1 MLKSQHWIID
11 SPPKKRKND
20 ENLED
25 MLNQFEDTVEDIKP
39 IKLPTKKKSL
49 GTLLDQLENDTHKCY
64 YCGKEFIKRSFLQ
77 LHRKK
82 HIDKGVVFRDQ

>member
-1 MLKSQHWIID
+1 
-11 SPPKKRKND
+11 
-20 ENLED
+20 

-39 IKLPTKKKSL
+39 IKHPTKKKSL

-64 YCGKEFIKRSFLQ
+64 YCDKEFIKRSFLQ
-77 LHRKK
+77 LHRQK